1 MSEIRRRNQKRADA
15 KRQDQVRQDKAR
27 DTKSRNQTRQ
37 AFKSA
42 MERSGKTQEN
52 AKSQQKAQPR
62 SSEAKSQK
70 KQTPK
75 QALPQPKK
83 KTAKESARAVLNA
96 ARQNPGASQKSGL
109 GQQRATAHRAAG
121 VLGKERATEAQSHQ
135 GELEGKASQSQE
147 RQRTGVETQRQV
159 TQHATQH
166 SQGQEATQRQERARE
181 TQDERQTQLKGSRA
195 QRAVAGA
202 TAAAIEGVG
211 SLGARTEGKPGAAG
225 GPKIP
230 QALLEALARKVFVGM
245 DQHGDARFEIEL
257 GGNLLAGLRLRIQ
270 AKDGK
275 VRIEISGDN
284 REGGR
289 MLAAHHTELAA
300 VFRHKGLDLDELKV
314 DEA

>member
-1 MSEIRRRNQKRADA
+1 MSEIRRRDQKRADA

-27 DTKSRNQTRQ
+27 DTKSRNESRR

-52 AKSQQKAQPR
+52 AKSQQQAQQRPT
-62 SSEAKSQK
+62 EAQSQK
-70 KQTPK
+70 KQAPK

-83 KTAKESARAVLNA
+83 KTAKDSARAVLNA
-96 ARQNPGASQKSGL
+96 ARQNPGSSQKSAL
-109 GQQRATAHRAAG
+109 GQQRAAAHRAAG
-121 VLGKERATEAQSHQ
+121 AVGKERATDAQSHQ

-159 TQHATQH
+159 
-166 SQGQEATQRQERARE
+166 SQQGAQQSHGQEATQRQERSRE

-202 TAAAIEGVG
+202 TAAAIEGIG

-270 AKDGK
+270 SKDGK
-275 VRIEISGDN
+275 VRIQISGDN
-284 REGGR
+284 KEGGR